1 MVSIKSK
8 LTLQEFLNLPAG
20 DVNYEFVN
28 GYAIAKVSP
37 KYFHSTLQ
45 SALLLLIHT
54 WCKGKGR
61 IVSEWAIILK
71 RQGEDWVP
79 VPDLTYISYERLPAS
94 WKRNEACP
102 IAPELVIEIISP
114 PGQTSKQFIDKT
126 RDYFKAGISRV
137 WIVDYEATSI
147 KVFSADGS
155 SQIYTD
161 TMPIIDSLLPGFE
174 LTVKRVFEE
183 AGLI

>member
-1 MVSIKSK
+1 MVVIKNK
-8 LTLQEFLNLPAG
+8 LTLQEFLNLPVG

-28 GYAIAKVSP
+28 GYAVAKVSP

-45 SALLLLIHT
+45 SALLLLIHN

-61 IVSEWAIILK
+61 VVSEWAIILK

-79 VPDLTYISYERLPAS
+79 IPDLTYISYERLPAS

-114 PGQTSKQFIDKT
+114 GQFSKQFADKT
-126 RDYFKAGISRV
+126 TDYFKAGISRV
-137 WIVDYEATSI
+137 WVVDPEARTI
-147 KVFSADGS
+147 EVFSTDGS

-161 TMPIIDSLLPGFE
+161 NMVIIDPLLAGLD
-174 LTVKRVFEE
+174 LTVKGVFEE
-183 AGLI
+183 AGLV